1 MSNPL
6 LDQTNPVVQLC
17 ITGTQAEMH
26 DQIDVAQ
33 TAYQQ
38 AWAAAQTA
46 LDRCIAAHYCA
57 RHQPIAIMLEWNQIA
72 LEQAHL
78 VESSVIGEFLPSLYL
93 NLAWSYEQSTQID
106 QALEYYRACLVS
118 LVALAESP
126 YRTMINASAQA
137 ALQRLDR

>member
-6 LDQTNPVVQLC
+6 LDPTNPVVQLC

-26 DQIDVAQ
+26 DQIGAAQ
-33 TAYQQ
+33 AAYQQ
-38 AWAAAQTA
+38 AWAAAQTP

-57 RHQPIAIMLEWNQIA
+57 RHQPLAIMLEWNQIA
-72 LEQAHL
+72 LEQAQL
-78 VESSVIGEFLPSLYL
+78 VESSAISEFLPSLYL
-93 NLAWSYEQSTQID
+93 NVAWSYEQTAQID
-106 QALEYYRACLVS
+106 QALEHYQACLTS

-126 YRTMINASAQA
+126 YRTMINDSAQA

>member
-17 ITGTQAEMH
+17 VTGTQAEMH
-26 DQIDVAQ
+26 DQIGPAQ
-33 TAYQQ
+33 AAYQQ

-57 RHQPIAIMLEWNQIA
+57 RHQPLATMLEWNQIA
-72 LEQAHL
+72 LEQAQL
-78 VESSVIGEFLPSLYL
+78 VESSAISEFLPSLYL
-93 NLAWSYEQSTQID
+93 NVAWSYEQTAQID
-106 QALEYYRACLVS
+106 QAVEHYQACLAS

-126 YRTMINASAQA
+126 YRTMINNSAQA